1 MEQRETL
8 LRKVL
13 EMVFVESGTVER
25 FLAYAAERNLEFPDL
40 LQFHHLE
47 DFHYRLQAELR
58 ATQSNGGKNN
68 SLIPKQFSCG
78 FHDDAS
84 PFTTYL
90 LRPNTQRVD
99 ENEYL
104 VKFSIGAT
112 KNQDPVNV
120 IATAV
125 QVCPQCYFAST
136 AEQHFIVKSPTSDKT
151 FESWNPSPKTLR
163 CVLDGRPERAA
174 IARRGNSLFAPMRSN
189 EDAIVAYELANASMR
204 SIHASSPERYGH
216 YLLLISE
223 NLLACAQLA
232 RELHDPAREESFLRE
247 AFESLKTG
255 EVHGKGA
262 AKYRSLYRIV
272 KLALHYHDIT
282 TATKTASVLV
292 QMKQRVTSGRLRIPD
307 KEQKWLMRYAAMCL
321 EARSDYLEKQG
332 QPQSEVPENPDAE
345 PSAPTPPLS
354 APASTASSSASGPS
368 APTTRM

>member
-25 FLAYAAERNLEFPDL
+25 FLAYAAERKLEFPDL

-47 DFHYRLQAELR
+47 DFHYRLQSEQR
-58 ATQSNGGKNN
+58 AIQANGGKNN
-68 SLIPKQFSCG
+68 SLIGKQFTCG
-78 FHDDAS
+78 FHDDAT
-84 PFTTYL
+84 PFTTHL

-112 KNQDPVNV
+112 KNQDPVNIISV
-120 IATAV
+120 AV
-125 QVCPQCYFAST
+125 QICPQCYFAST

-151 FESWNPSPKTLR
+151 FELWNPSPKTIR
-163 CVLDGRPERAA
+163 AVLDGRPERTA
-174 IARRGNSLFAPMRSN
+174 IARRGNALFASHRSL

-204 SIHASSPERYGH
+204 SIYASSPERYGH
-216 YLLLISE
+216 YILIIAE
-223 NLLACAQLA
+223 NQLASAQLA
-232 RELHDPAREESFLRE
+232 RELHDPAREEAFLRD
-247 AFESLKTG
+247 ALESLKSG

-272 KLALHYHDIT
+272 KLALHYHDLT

-321 EARSDYLEKQG
+321 EARSDYLAQQG
-332 QPQSEVPENPDAE
+332 QPQTEVPDNPDAE
-345 PSAPTPPLS
+345 PAAAAPPSPPPAGAAAPTPPAS
-354 APASTASSSASGPS
+354 AQA
-368 APTTRM
+368 